1 MTCILQVMESNSLEL
16 NFDRHMIKVTE
27 LDALQRQTTS
37 DRRLGTARAI
47 DALRGNAMMCPSM
60 MALAV
65 ALVPGEVNAEE
76 ARLGHGVT
84 LAAALLM
91 AVLVRLA
98 FDVV

>member
-1 MTCILQVMESNSLEL
+1 
-16 NFDRHMIKVTE
+16 
-27 LDALQRQTTS
+27 
-37 DRRLGTARAI
+37 
-47 DALRGNAMMCPSM
+47 MMCPSM

-76 ARLGHGVT
+76 ARFGHGVT